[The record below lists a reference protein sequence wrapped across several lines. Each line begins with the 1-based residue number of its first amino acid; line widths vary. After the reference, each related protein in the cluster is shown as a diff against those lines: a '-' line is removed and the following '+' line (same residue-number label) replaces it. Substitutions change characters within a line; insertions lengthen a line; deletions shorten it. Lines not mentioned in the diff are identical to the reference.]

1 MRSRLPRECALSARF
16 WYLSGSC
23 WSRRVRSLWKILK
36 PFQPTRM
43 PGLRCGNGQM
53 RLSPPPSTCPVPP
66 PRPQPWVCLTL
77 PVRMMPRFV
86 PPHFWQPTPI
96 CMCLPRT
103 LAITKTPS
111 PGLCLSA
118 TPRICQSLPAPIRRR
133 SRSLCPKI
141 ERALPKTVRVRSWNC
156 SNSSLRAALTSH
168 ASNRAPPAGRWD
180 PICSAW
186 MQTGIFMRLEC
197 AMPCAACTA

>member
-1 MRSRLPRECALSARF
+1 MRSRLPKECALSARF

-23 WSRRVRSLWKILK
+23 WSRRVYSRLMRLK
-36 PFQPTRM
+36 PFQPTRT
-43 PGLRCGNGQM
+43 PGPRCDNGRM
-53 RLSPPPSTCPVPP
+53 RPSPPPSTCPVPP
-66 PRPQPWVCLTL
+66 PRQQPWACLIL

-86 PPHFWQPTPI
+86 RPRFWQLTQT

-118 TPRICQSLPAPIRRR
+118 VLRISQSLPVPIRRR

-156 SNSSLRAALTSH
+156 SNSSHRAA
-168 ASNRAPPAGRWD
+168 
-180 PICSAW
+180 
-186 MQTGIFMRLEC
+186 
-197 AMPCAACTA
+197 

>member
-1 MRSRLPRECALSARF
+1 
-16 WYLSGSC
+16 
-23 WSRRVRSLWKILK
+23 
-36 PFQPTRM
+36 
-43 PGLRCGNGQM
+43 M
-53 RLSPPPSTCPVPP
+53 RLAPPPSTCPVPP
-66 PRPQPWVCLTL
+66 LRQQPSVCLTL

-86 PPHFWQPTPI
+86 RHALLAPTPT

-133 SRSLCPKI
+133 STIPLPENREGTPENRSG
-141 ERALPKTVRVRSWNC
+141 AL
-156 SNSSLRAALTSH
+156 LELLEQF
-168 ASNRAPPAGRWD
+168 ASRGVNLSRIDRAPPAGRWA

-186 MQTGIFMRLEC
+186 MQTGIFMRPRMRDC
-197 AMPCAACTA
+197 PARPAPHSARH